1 MIHPDTELKFINNEI
16 GYGVVATKFIP
27 KGTITW
33 SLDKLDRIFTPL
45 EIIDMDE
52 IYKNIISKYTFRDKC
67 GNFILCW
74 DNGRYVN
81 HSFRSN
87 CITTAY
93 EFELAVRDIHVG
105 EELTDDYGYLNVTE
119 PFDCLPEKWSRR
131 KRVNP
136 DDPIYYHKN
145 WDKKLRSAFK
155 EFRNVQQP
163 LKELIDAE
171 VYKKCLAIS
180 LGEARM
186 DSVLTCYYPG
196 SNNLI
201 EGSPVSAG

>member
-1 MIHPDTELKFINNEI
+1 MIHPDTELKFINHEI

-33 SLDKLDRIFTPL
+33 SLDKLDHIFTPL
-45 EIIDMDE
+45 ELNDMDD
-52 IYKNIISKYTFRDKC
+52 IYKSIISKYTFRDKC

-145 WDKKLRSAFK
+145 WDKKLRGAFK
-155 EFRNVQQP
+155 EFRSVEQP

-171 VYKKCLAIS
+171 VYRKCLAIS
-180 LGEARM
+180 QGEARM

-196 SNNLI
+196 SNNLMEDSSI
-201 EGSPVSAG
+201 SVG